1 MEAVLQQ
8 EQTCETPKLN
18 NGALW
23 YICLA
28 PAFGL
33 FMERYATSRV
43 VGAAVWIM
51 CVASMIAAEIIDMR
65 ILEKGG
71 YDTKRLRPWVFFF
84 PGYIF
89 MRERMVTK
97 EIAKVFICGVFCV
110 IAIAMNGFTQGLIVD
125 GDYLTVSVQNSGI
138 SSLDNFNGSSS
149 RVIGDCIAS
158 YLGEKAEWSSEKTGD
173 DVWTIKAAGEHD
185 GEKVIVEFEVEHDGY
200 TYKGFRLSG
209 LNVGGEELHD
219 EDFEELAKKIF
230 IDG

>member
-8 EQTCETPKLN
+8 EQTCEKEKLN
-18 NGALW
+18 NGAVW
-23 YICLA
+23 YLCFA

-65 ILEKGG
+65 ILEKSG
-71 YDTKRLRPWVFFF
+71 YDTKRLRPWVLLF

-89 MRERMVTK
+89 IRERMVSG

-110 IAIAMNGFTQGLIVD
+110 IAIAMNGFVRGLSVD

-138 SSLDNFNGSSS
+138 SSLDNFSGSSPK
-149 RVIGDCIAS
+149 VIGDCIAS
-158 YLGEKAEWSSEKTGD
+158 YLGEKAEWSSEQTGD

-209 LNVGGEELHD
+209 LSVGGEELHD